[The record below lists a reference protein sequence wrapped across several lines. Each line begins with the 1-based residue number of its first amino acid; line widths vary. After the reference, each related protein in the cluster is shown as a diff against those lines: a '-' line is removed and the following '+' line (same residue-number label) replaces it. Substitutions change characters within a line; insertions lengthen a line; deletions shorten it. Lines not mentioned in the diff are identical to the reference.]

1 MIVHQKKKKIKKLFY
16 LIVNKNL
23 YASKIYSQITFW
35 KYCIVC
41 HIV

>member
-23 YASKIYSQITFW
+23 YASKIYSQITF
-35 KYCIVC
+35 
-41 HIV
+41 